1 MKCLLVDDEPGIR
14 EGLAA
19 LLRRKG
25 HEVRTAGNCADAGR
39 AIAGSSFDVVVTDW
53 RLPDGTAA
61 QFLADCPWP
70 VVAISGHTEEVAG
83 HTAVRLVLQKP
94 VSTSQLLDALACLQ
108 SPSSPGA
115 MRERSGA
122 VPIDVQRVIDDL
134 RTHLP
139 PDTAIEV
146 LDDGAVLLLQADLP
160 DASAAAGL
168 DALGGDLQIV
178 PHGGAWRLRLRLCR
192 DGRPDL
198 CVPVTLP
205 QAVWPEVPELAVDF
219 HGTSL
224 SPAQLAACLLRR
236 REITAAGRRVHFLN
250 VPEALSSWA
259 TNQGMAHDMP
269 MREKVGPRLPA
280 VFADLWSQT

>member
-25 HEVRTAGNCADAGR
+25 HEVRTAHDCADAGR
-39 AIAGSSFDVVVTDW
+39 ALAVSSFDVVVTDW

-70 VVAISGHTEEVAG
+70 VVAMSGHPEQVAG
-83 HTAVRLVLQKP
+83 HPAVRLVLQKP
-94 VSTSQLLDALACLQ
+94 VLPARLLEALTSLQ
-108 SPSSPGA
+108 SAASAHATRDRP
-115 MRERSGA
+115 GA
-122 VPIDVQRVIDDL
+122 VPADVQRVIDGL
-134 RTHLP
+134 RARLP
-139 PDTAIEV
+139 HAAIEV
-146 LDDGAVLLLQADLP
+146 LDDGAVLVLQADLP
-160 DASAAAGL
+160 HASAAAGL
-168 DALGGDLQIV
+168 EGLGGDLQLLR
-178 PHGGAWRLRLRLCR
+178 HAGGARLRLRLCR

-198 CVPVTLP
+198 SVPVTSP
-205 QAVWPEVPELAVDF
+205 EAIWPEVPELAVDF

-224 SPAQLAACLLRR
+224 SPVQFAACLLRK
-236 REITAAGRRVHFLN
+236 REHAAAGRRVHFLN
-250 VPEALSSWA
+250 VPEPLSSWA
-259 TNQGMAHDMP
+259 IDQGMAHDMP

>member
-25 HEVRTAGNCADAGR
+25 HEVRTAGTCADAGR
-39 AIAGSSFDVVVTDW
+39 AIAVSSFDVVVTDW
-53 RLPDGTAA
+53 RLSDGIAA

-70 VVAISGHTEEVAG
+70 VVAISGHPEEVAG
-83 HTAVRLVLQKP
+83 HRAVRLVLQKP
-94 VSTSQLLDALACLQ
+94 VSTSRLLEVLASLQ
-108 SPSSPGA
+108 SHSSPGTTPD
-115 MRERSGA
+115 RS
-122 VPIDVQRVIDDL
+122 VPVDVQRVIDGL
-134 RTHLP
+134 RALLP
-139 PDTAIEV
+139 PHTAIEV

-160 DASAAAGL
+160 RDFAAAGL
-168 DALGGDLQIV
+168 DALGGDLQV
-178 PHGGAWRLRLRLCR
+178 LPHDGRRRVRLRLCR

-198 CVPVTLP
+198 SVPVTSP
-205 QAVWPEVPELAVDF
+205 EAPWPEVPELAVDF

-224 SPAQLAACLLRR
+224 SPVQLAACLLRK
-236 REITAAGRRVHFLN
+236 REFTAAGRRVHFLN
-250 VPEALSSWA
+250 VPETLASWA
-259 TNQGMAHDMP
+259 MDQGMADDMP